1 MPYGGQERVVLA
13 GVAGDL
19 AQVLDVNTT
28 AVSRLVVAALR
39 SRVQNRAGWL
49 QLLDLSDRGGGGGAG
64 QRDTESASV
73 SGHQDRGRSDQQV
86 IELQGL
92 ELYDMGSG
100 T

>member
-28 AVSRLVVAALR
+28 AVARLVVAALR
-39 SRVQNRAGWL
+39 SCVQNRAGWL
-49 QLLDLSDRGGGGGAG
+49 QLLDLSDRGGGGAG
-64 QRDTESASV
+64 QRDTESALV
-73 SGHQDRGRSDQQV
+73 SGHQDPGRSGQQV
-86 IELQGL
+86 TETAP
-92 ELYDMGSG
+92 G